1 MKRKIVLF
9 GGTFDPVHC
18 GHVQVAEYA
27 AEHIGGDEV
36 VFVVAKRSPH
46 KNVFASASGVH
57 RVAMVELAIA
67 GYEKFCVSDCELGRG
82 DPSYTFDTVTS
93 FRDEYGAGCEF
104 YWLLGADMV
113 KDLLRWYKV
122 RELIDACN
130 ICVMYRGGFE
140 RPDFSGFGELGV
152 ERVEKLKKCVIS
164 TPVID
169 VSSTEIRSKLSEG
182 GDVSGFLCPAVLDYI
197 KKNGLYR

>member
-1 MKRKIVLF
+1 MKRKIILF

-18 GHVQVAEYA
+18 GHVEVAEYA
-27 AEHIGGDEV
+27 AEHIGVDEV

-46 KNVFASASGVH
+46 KNVFASASGRQ

-67 GYEKFCVSDCELGRG
+67 GYEKFRVSDCELGRS
-82 DPSYTFDTVTS
+82 DPSYTYDTVKI
-93 FRDEYGAGCEF
+93 FRDEYGDGCEF

-113 KDLLRWYKV
+113 KALLRWHKV

-130 ICVMYRGGFE
+130 VCVMYRGGFE
-140 RPDFSGFGELGV
+140 CPDFSGFGELGV
-152 ERVEKLKKCVIS
+152 GRVEKLKINVIS

-169 VSSTEIRSKLSEG
+169 VSSTEIRSKLLAG
-182 GDVSGFLCPAVLDYI
+182 GDVSGFLCPSVLDYI